1 MRRRLYFGLP
11 NPRIAPAVMNER
23 LLDHIDENHIHVHAR
38 HEHLLEQLPKAG
50 AVEISD
56 ILHGALACAAWA
68 AAIATAA
75 PGYRLRAHSQ
85 QLEQG
90 NILMVVSVPLRR
102 LREIRQRLMLRHP
115 EALYGGVWP
124 AEHRLFP

>member
-11 NPRIAPAVMNER
+11 NSRIAPAVMNER
-23 LLDHIDENHIHVHAR
+23 QLDHIDENHIHVHAR
-38 HEHLLEQLPKAG
+38 HQRLLEQLPKAG

-75 PGYRLRAHSQ
+75 PGYAC
-85 QLEQG
+85 
-90 NILMVVSVPLRR
+90 VPTVNSWSKA
-102 LREIRQRLMLRHP
+102 ISSW
-115 EALYGGVWP
+115 LYPSHCAGYARSGS
-124 AEHRLFP
+124 A